1 MPRLMYGFL
10 FTASIKDLLDSSIE
24 DDTDIIDTLNDMY
37 SEADIVFGKLNIED
51 QEEEYYCYAGVE
63 ITNDIYKDADD
74 NFFSMDLDQIKAF
87 DKELY
92 KFIDGHEELSE
103 VAYCDSPRIFF
114 VK

>member
-24 DDTDIIDTLNDMY
+24 EESDIMDTLNDMY
-37 SEADIVFGKLNIED
+37 SEGDILFGKIDSED
-51 QEEEYYCYAGVE
+51 QEEEYYCYAAVE
-63 ITNDIYKDADD
+63 ITNDIYKDAED

-92 KFIDGHEELSE
+92 KFVDNHAELNE

>member
-1 MPRLMYGFL
+1 MYGFL

-24 DDTDIIDTLNDMY
+24 EESDIMDTLNDMY
-37 SEADIVFGKLNIED
+37 SEGDILFGKVDGED
-51 QEEEYYCYAGVE
+51 QEEEYYCYAAVE
-63 ITNDIYKDADD
+63 ITNDIYKDAED

-87 DKELY
+87 DKDLY